1 MYTKTQVVTVLK
13 CHVYSTSLTHCDY
26 IAYVLSVVKIMHHIK
41 LLPPGMWHN
50 VVWQTDM
57 NVSKKRVDSIIMV
70 EKSVQILYRSVD
82 GWSQVLPNTQPTKR
96 HST

>member
-41 LLPPGMWHN
+41 LLPPGM
-50 VVWQTDM
+50 
-57 NVSKKRVDSIIMV
+57 
-70 EKSVQILYRSVD
+70 
-82 GWSQVLPNTQPTKR
+82 
-96 HST
+96 